1 MFSWI
6 VFNFSHSY
14 FANLQVIGSVKTA
27 DPSPDNQTIPVLFN
41 FLNHFVWKI
50 MKIKCSTIRKYQKT
64 IRQSQCCS
72 TSSTIFS
79 GKWSVYYSQRSS
91 NRKIINLLRI
101 FKLVG
106 NVSCVKMFNFL
117 GQKFGVLNTFAWIL
131 HSVCLSMKKRK
142 FSVCCLHSCIGSE
155 FSLPRYNCCAITYQT
170 LLSNCENSFALS
182 WDSGIYVRE
191 SRK

>member
-1 MFSWI
+1 M
-6 VFNFSHSY
+6 
-14 FANLQVIGSVKTA
+14 
-27 DPSPDNQTIPVLFN
+27 
-41 FLNHFVWKI
+41 
-50 MKIKCSTIRKYQKT
+50 

-101 FKLVG
+101 FKLLG
-106 NVSCVKMFNFL
+106 NMSCVKMFNFW

-131 HSVCLSMKKRK
+131 HSLCLSMNKRK

-170 LLSNCENSFALS
+170 LLFNCENGFALS
-182 WDSGIYVRE
+182 WDSGTKVIFNVTLEDSKSKFCTKSHHVRGYLYLVTLK
-191 SRK
+191 RKEISNSGGWGRWVRCTSVL